1 MFFKSGHVSLS
12 RYVMGNSEETVI
24 ECLWLQLCAVED
36 IVTGRGRKYRKIFS
50 PWILTKESNNL
61 PKWKEP

>member
-12 RYVMGNSEETVI
+12 RYVMGNSEQTVI

-36 IVTGRGRKYRKIFS
+36 IVTGRGRKHPMIVF